1 MHVRPCLYS
10 YHSFLIDTAVGC
22 VLWLQYC
29 GPHATYQ
36 NKAQKG
42 VEVNS
47 IRNSASFSEVNGSN
61 GNHDNMEPS
70 AAINELLPQLDLWI
84 KEWEEFWGP
93 ATMHNDN
100 AGGGGG
106 GSGGGGDGSQ
116 SQPLLVGNGKL
127 ESSGPSS
134 AGSNNNNKIKDNNKL
149 SSGFGSCTLM
159 SAPTAEG
166 SGLHVSN
173 VVVNSS
179 LHSEAEGVNLDSVH
193 HHQAASSSSSEQQ
206 TNVFTLLRGGG
217 VREREQQQQ
226 QPCLPSLK
234 ASGLLEV
241 TADDTP
247 DRSLVTSTSAKSKQA
262 LAWTLSSAS
271 SQHPGFLSGVVPG
284 SSTINSNGSNNGN
297 NGNTGSNG
305 ISNNAAAGAGTLV
318 IGSESSGVRVNGGG
332 GAGVGGASSN
342 ALDGSPVL
350 SDNQVQGVGLGL
362 GNGGGGFQALRV
374 PHVIRQLAP
383 PVHVPSPE
391 HHQHQQYYHPL
402 PHHQR
407 QFGQS
412 GMQHRR
418 LQPNDPRRNNTLSQ
432 GIVGVVGDTSG
443 GDYQHQQPQHQ
454 DVIMASEA
462 SASMYVPRHGNG
474 MV

>member
-61 GNHDNMEPS
+61 GIHDNMEPS

-93 ATMHNDN
+93 ATMHNGN

-206 TNVFTLLRGGG
+206 TNVFTSLRGGG

-247 DRSLVTSTSAKSKQA
+247 DRSSVTSTSAKSKQA

-305 ISNNAAAGAGTLV
+305 ISNNATAGAGTLV

-412 GMQHRR
+412 GIQHRR